1 MSFSSKLF
9 TALASTIYFFAAA
22 KDRQDRTEAYTNMTK
37 DSNSQ
42 IIDLDVAVIGGGVA
56 GLWLMNRLMGEG
68 YNCALFEN
76 KALGSE
82 QTIASQG
89 MIHGG
94 IKYTLGGALS
104 KASESIADMPDYWQR
119 CLLGEG
125 DVDLQAAKVLSD
137 HFYFWS
143 SDSAAS
149 KMTTFLASKAVRGR
163 VEKLGREDFPAVLSD
178 SQFSGDVYQLRDIVL
193 DVPSVV
199 DSLNQNL
206 KGRSYLLKDHE
217 GSWRRDEKGN
227 AELVISKS
235 QETIV
240 VRAKRFILT
249 AGKGNQEILRELG
262 IDSPPMQLRPLHQ
275 VWVKHRL
282 PYHVFGH
289 CLGADSTPRLSI
301 STHPCSDGSL
311 VWYLGGSIAEEGVN
325 QSADDVIS
333 ASKKEISELFP
344 WLDFSDAQWHSL
356 RVDRAEAKQRNFL
369 RPDKAFIKAAP
380 KLNNVLVAWPTKLT
394 LVPNLANEALALL
407 KKNKILTDK
416 NSATETDKTSRLLQ
430 SFPQPPIAVPHWDK

>member
-1 MSFSSKLF
+1 M
-9 TALASTIYFFAAA
+9 TT
-22 KDRQDRTEAYTNMTK
+22 DDQGRTEAYTNMTK
-37 DSNSQ
+37 DNNSQ

-56 GLWLMNRLMGEG
+56 GLWLMNRLLGEG
-68 YNCALFEN
+68 YDCALFEN

-119 CLLGEG
+119 CLHGEG
-125 DVDLQAAKVLSD
+125 DVDLQTAKILSD

-143 SDSAAS
+143 SDNAAS

-163 VEKLGREDFPAVLSD
+163 VEKLGRENFPAVLNN

-199 DSLNQNL
+199 ESLNQNL
-206 KGRSYLLKDHE
+206 KGRSYLIKDQE
-217 GSWRRDEKGN
+217 GSWQQDEKGN
-227 AELVISKS
+227 AELVITKN
-235 QETIV
+235 QETII

-249 AGKGNQEILRELG
+249 AGKGNQDIMRELG
-262 IDSPPMQLRPLHQ
+262 VESPPMQLRPLHQ

-289 CLGADSTPRLSI
+289 CLGTDSTPRLSI

-311 VWYLGGSIAEEGVN
+311 VWYLGGSIAEDGVK
-325 QSADDVIS
+325 QSADDVIT
-333 ASKKEISELFP
+333 AAKKEIAALFP
-344 WLDFSDAQWHSL
+344 WLDFSDAQWHAL
-356 RVDRAEAKQRNFL
+356 RVERAEAKQRKFL

-394 LVPNLANEALALL
+394 LAPNLANEALTLL
-407 KKNKILTDK
+407 KKHKILADK
-416 NSATETDKTSRLLQ
+416 ESVAQLNKTSKLLQ
-430 SFPQPPIAVPHWDK
+430 VLPQPPIAIPHWDK